1 MYTSIVSMGSIRIVR
16 EGDVVYVQDSDFY
29 LADQIKEL
37 REELARLRKLV
48 EKLVADCA
56 K

>member
-1 MYTSIVSMGSIRIVR
+1 MGSIRIVR
-16 EGDVVYVQDSDFY
+16 DGTTVYVQDSDFY
-29 LADQIKEL
+29 MAEQIKEL

-48 EKLVADCA
+48 ERLAADDA